1 MCVCTRVARLSVT
14 TYGPMTVPVALY
26 PATGTWGVVLP
37 RVCTRTGV
45 YEYIPQHIRTTM
57 LEWYLICQFREWW
70 DNVCIQLQSW

>member
-14 TYGPMTVPVALY
+14 TYSPMTVPAALY

-45 YEYIPQHIRTTM
+45 YEYIPLHIRTKM
-57 LEWYLICQFREWW
+57 LEWCLICRFREWW
-70 DNVCIQLQSW
+70 YYMGIQFQSW